1 MKTHKTRLIKIGK
14 DFTIGGKEIQIMAGP
29 CAVENYEYTK
39 RSAHACKLA
48 GAKILRGGAYK
59 LRTIPGTFKGLGEK
73 GLKILRKIA
82 DEEKMAVVT
91 EVIDVRDIDM
101 VAKYADILQV
111 GEKNM
116 QNTVLLEAVGR
127 TKMPILLK
135 RGKSAQIDELLY
147 AAEYIARNGNKNIIL
162 CERGIR
168 TFENVTRAT
177 LALASVPILKE
188 MCDYPVIVDPSH
200 STGKP
205 SLISAMSKAAIAA
218 GADGL
223 IIEVH
228 PEPKKALC
236 DGYQA
241 LIPSEFKKL
250 MKELKP
256 VAKAVGRKL

>member
-14 DFTIGGKEIQIMAGP
+14 DIVIGGKEIQIMAGP
-29 CAVENYEYTK
+29 CTVENYDSTK
-39 RSAHACKLA
+39 KAAHACRLS

-59 LRTIPGTFKGLGEK
+59 LRTIPGTFAGLGEK
-73 GLKILRKIA
+73 GLKIMRKAA
-82 DEEKMAVVT
+82 DEENMAVVT
-91 EVIDVRDIDM
+91 EVIDIKNIELVSKYTDIF
-101 VAKYADILQV
+101 QV
-111 GEKNM
+111 GERNM
-116 QNTVLLEAVGR
+116 QNTPLLEALGK
-127 TKMPILLK
+127 TKSPILLK
-135 RGKSAQIDELLY
+135 RGKSSLISELLY
-147 AAEYIARNGNKNIIL
+147 AADYIARNGNKNIIL

-168 TFENVTRAT
+168 TFEKETRAT
-177 LALASVPILKE
+177 LALASVPLLKE

-205 SLISAMSKAAIAA
+205 SLISSMSKAAIAA

-236 DGYQA
+236 DGFQA
-241 LIPSEFKKL
+241 LLPGEFTKL

>member
-1 MKTHKTRLIKIGK
+1 MKQQKTRLIKIGK
-14 DFTIGGKEIQIMAGP
+14 NIVIGGKKVQIMAGT
-29 CAVENYEYTK
+29 CVVENYDYTK

-59 LRTIPGTFKGLGEK
+59 MRTIPGTFKGLGEK
-73 GLKILRKIA
+73 GLKILRKTA

-91 EVIDVRDIDM
+91 EIIDIRDIEL
-101 VAKYADILQV
+101 VSKYADILQV
-111 GEKNM
+111 GERNM
-116 QNTVLLEAVGR
+116 QNTPLLEALGK
-127 TKMPILLK
+127 TKKPVLLK
-135 RGKSAQIDELLY
+135 RNQAAQVSELLY
-147 AAEYIARNGNKNIIL
+147 AAEYISKNGNKNIIL

-168 TFENVTRAT
+168 TFEKETRAT
-177 LALASVPILKE
+177 LALASVPLLKE

-241 LIPSEFKKL
+241 LVPSEFTKL

>member
-14 DFTIGGKEIQIMAGP
+14 DIVIGGKEVQIMAGP
-29 CAVENYEYTK
+29 CTVENYKYTK
-39 RSAHACKLA
+39 RSAHACKQA

-59 LRTIPGTFKGLGEK
+59 LRTIPGTFNGLGEK

-91 EVIDVRDIDM
+91 EVIDVRDIDL
-101 VAKYADILQV
+101 VSKYANILQV
-111 GEKNM
+111 GERNM
-116 QNTVLLEAVGR
+116 QNTVLLEALGK
-127 TKMPILLK
+127 TKIPILLK
-135 RGKSAQIDELLY
+135 RGQSAQISELLY
-147 AAEYIARNGNKNIIL
+147 AAEYIARKGNKNIIL

-168 TFENVTRAT
+168 TFEKDTRAT
-177 LALASVPILKE
+177 LALASVPLIKE

-205 SLISAMSKAAIAA
+205 SLIAAMSKAAIAA

-236 DGYQA
+236 DGFQA
-241 LIPSEFKKL
+241 LVPGEFAKL
-250 MKELKP
+250 MRELKP